1 MSFVEQLKAA
11 EKYGLNIIDL
21 RIAAE
26 CKLAFQFDYT
36 DEEFER
42 LREFAKDICFKA
54 NASERATAKA
64 INRSIYYGNKTI
76 AEICKTDAYIFMR
89 KYALYL

>member
-1 MSFVEQLKAA
+1 MNFREQLNAA
-11 EKYGLNIIDL
+11 KKQGFSLIDL
-21 RIAAE
+21 RIAEE
-26 CKLAFQFDYT
+26 CKLAFQFEYT

-42 LREFAKDICFKA
+42 LCEFAKNICFKT

-76 AEICKTDAYIFMR
+76 EEICKADAHIFVR